1 MFILAGVEQD
11 IVVAGAASGD
21 VIGEIFTG
29 DIRNISRLRGVEQPW
44 CTKQQQRQRHQWKHA
59 QSSRADSAGF
69 DRVNWWW
76 W

>member
-29 DIRNISRLRGVEQPW
+29 DIRNISRLRGVEQP
-44 CTKQQQRQRHQWKHA
+44 
-59 QSSRADSAGF
+59 
-69 DRVNWWW
+69 
-76 W
+76 